1 MFSNNDN
8 RTNIRNL
15 VYPLACISLL
25 LTSVILAPSIIP
37 SGFSKLADDKDES
50 KSGKKNKPTHS
61 GEGKNFSNKGDDE
74 SKKSTR
80 DEDQETDDEP
90 SDEDKQ
96 PSEASAP
103 IIITN
108 TVTTPTSD
116 IDKDKDE
123 DEDEDE
129 NEGPTRFGF
138 VDSYFTDQAPSA
150 SLVAEA
156 SSDVSN
162 AQDIPP
168 VRKQEVGP
176 GEGGSTLV
184 VILINRGFSDVTS
197 IRATLDFPS
206 GFKALLTPKNIDSD
220 TAISTYN
227 GIVNAGKTFPLY
239 FPVNVTDNTQ
249 VGKEY
254 TGSLNIK
261 YFNVAEK
268 DEEDTRD
275 RTFKI
280 PFKLSGKVI
289 LDAIWF
295 SSSSLL
301 QSGYHPFQD
310 TNSNF
315 SNVLGVVPN
324 EPNIVKTHIKNE
336 GSAPATG
343 VIVNIV
349 GRNQQEDLDN
359 NNVIP
364 TTSNNGN
371 ISTTTIQQS
380 TVTPLITAGTTSFNL
395 GTIPS
400 GGSMQINPV
409 ILPSISVGSILENI
423 DLQISYNDAYGNRK
437 TLTKLLGVQILPSS
451 PESGLSMSSDVP
463 TSSTIRDMTL
473 TSNATMNK
481 REAESFS
488 NGNNGYRNNNN
499 YTYPL
504 TQVSDLYYNDKA
516 ELISNKLDNKTGDG
530 VSTLR
535 NDSSTHLV
543 GGKVDDLTFN
553 ITNSNNSPITDA
565 VVSLDSDTSSIK
577 ILGDSKWNL
586 DKIDSHTTQQFLTKV
601 FASKSLI
608 NSPVSFR
615 ISIEYIYNN
624 QAKSDSF
631 NLGANIVGDITVTV
645 NDLAVNYIGGT
656 PNLVGDLLNKGNT
669 LALFT
674 TIQLVEA
681 PTVREQL
688 QEESPSSS
696 LSNGP
701 KNKMVLSPATSF
713 PQYLGDLEENSPLP
727 FSIPLSMDNNTALGI
742 YPVSLKITYSDDL
755 RNSYTVFNNGT
766 VEFIPPTPTSNQG
779 QGFLGF
785 NNVIL
790 TMVIVTI
797 VGIFAIII
805 VRSRSKKRSKRR
817 SIEAEQEQEDDID
830 IESLLDSQDS
840 TDKEHIQKK

>member
-380 TVTPLITAGTTSFNL
+380 TVIPLITAGTTSFNL

-451 PESGLSMSSDVP
+451 PESGLSMSSDVT

-516 ELISNKLDNKTGDG
+516 ELISNKLDNKSGDG
-530 VSTLR
+530 VGTLR

-624 QAKSDSF
+624 QAKSDTF
-631 NLGANIVGDITVTV
+631 NLGANVVGDITVTV

-681 PTVREQL
+681 PTVRDQL
-688 QEESPSSS
+688 QEESPSSI
-696 LSNGP
+696 SNGP

-790 TMVIVTI
+790 TMVIAII

-817 SIEAEQEQEDDID
+817 SNEAEQQQEDDID

>member
-61 GEGKNFSNKGDDE
+61 GEGKNFSNKDDDK

-80 DEDQETDDEP
+80 DEDQETGDEP

-295 SSSSLL
+295 SSSSSLL

-310 TNSNF
+310 TNSNV

-324 EPNIVKTHIKNE
+324 EPNILKTRIKNE

-681 PTVREQL
+681 PTVRDQL
-688 QEESPSSS
+688 QEESPSSI
-696 LSNGP
+696 SNGP

-790 TMVIVTI
+790 TMVIAII

-817 SIEAEQEQEDDID
+817 SNEAEQQQEDDID

>member
-1 MFSNNDN
+1 MSSNNDN

-37 SGFSKLADDKDES
+37 SGLSKLADDKDES

-80 DEDQETDDEP
+80 DEDQEKDDEP

-108 TVTTPTSD
+108 TVNTPTSD
-116 IDKDKDE
+116 IDKDK

-138 VDSYFTDQAPSA
+138 VDSYFTDQASSA

-156 SSDVSN
+156 SSDVST
-162 AQDIPP
+162 AQDMPP

-206 GFKALLTPKNIDSD
+206 GFKALLIPKNTDSD

-295 SSSSLL
+295 SSSLL

-380 TVTPLITAGTTSFNL
+380 TVIPLITAGTTSFNL
-395 GTIPS
+395 GTIPA

-488 NGNNGYRNNNN
+488 NVNNLYRNNNN

-516 ELISNKLDNKTGDG
+516 ELISNKLDNKSGDG

-543 GGKVDDLTFN
+543 GGKVDDLRFN

-624 QAKSDSF
+624 QAKSDTF
-631 NLGANIVGDITVTV
+631 NLGANVVGDITVTV

-681 PTVREQL
+681 PTVRDQL

-696 LSNGP
+696 ISNGP

-790 TMVIVTI
+790 TMVIATI
-797 VGIFAIII
+797 VGILAIII

-817 SIEAEQEQEDDID
+817 SNEAEQQQEDDID

>member
-74 SKKSTR
+74 RKKSTR

-380 TVTPLITAGTTSFNL
+380 TVIPLITAGTTSFNL

-624 QAKSDSF
+624 QAKSDTF
-631 NLGANIVGDITVTV
+631 NLGANVVGDITVTV

-681 PTVREQL
+681 PTVRDQL
-688 QEESPSSS
+688 QEESPSSI
-696 LSNGP
+696 SNGP

-790 TMVIVTI
+790 TMVIATI

-817 SIEAEQEQEDDID
+817 SNEAEQQQEDDID